1 MIIKMHHICIYY
13 SFIITMDTIQI
24 IFCYYIHSIRNSI
37 YSVPM
42 KKKVNTLM
50 HIIVSLY
57 DSIFHT
63 HFAFVLFFFYKR
75 WVWVMCHEMA
85 AIILSLYTHLYLIGG
100 GGVKKRF
107 PVTQPNISFIQTQQ
121 WTIQITGLLK
131 MNESCHTCS
140 VCIVGKL
147 RMFLKNHSSLMFFI
161 SCNLFSMV
169 IAYNN
174 CLYW

>member
-100 GGVKKRF
+100 GGVKKKV
-107 PVTQPNISFIQTQQ
+107 PGNPTKYLVYSNPT
-121 WTIQITGLLK
+121 
-131 MNESCHTCS
+131 
-140 VCIVGKL
+140 V
-147 RMFLKNHSSLMFFI
+147 NHSNNRSFKNEWKLPYMLSVHCGEVKNVFKKSFFTYVFYLLQ
-161 SCNLFSMV
+161 SVFYGNSV
-169 IAYNN
+169 
-174 CLYW
+174 